1 VHVPGLPVDDF
12 LYTERVEIERAG
24 CRVQR
29 FDAWQ
34 QQPMASIN
42 RPPLQVLLLLLL
54 DTRPYRQ
61 YEIVLKFVT
70 GYDVR
75 EQISLQTNKLRL

>member
-1 VHVPGLPVDDF
+1 
-12 LYTERVEIERAG
+12 
-24 CRVQR
+24 
-29 FDAWQ
+29 
-34 QQPMASIN
+34 MASIN
-42 RPPLQVLLLLLL
+42 RPPLQVLLLLLLL